1 MEPLYLHLRPGEQ
14 PPPIT
19 ARQFRA
25 VIVTEQASD
34 EAWRSQIAEWLVD
47 SGCLYLVAW
56 GVDCVA
62 SHDSVDW
69 ALLTAFDFGEIPD
82 DRFIMTTW
90 HDEEPLSEAFWFAGH
105 CASHPTVA
113 LSQTILMHVTR
124 QAEGPALLRAYRD
137 AQEIADG

>member
-1 MEPLYLHLRPGEQ
+1 MKPLYLHLRPGEQ

-19 ARQFRA
+19 APRFCA
-25 VIVTEQASD
+25 VIVAEQASG
-34 EAWRSQIAEWLVD
+34 EPWRSQIAEWLVD

-62 SHDSVDW
+62 WHDSVDW
-69 ALLTAFDFGEIPD
+69 ALLKAFDFGEIPD

-90 HDEEPLSEAFWFAGH
+90 HDDEPRSEAFWFAGH

-113 LSQTILMHVTR
+113 LCQTILVHVS
-124 QAEGPALLRAYRD
+124 QESEGPALLQGYRD
-137 AQEIADG
+137 AQEIADD